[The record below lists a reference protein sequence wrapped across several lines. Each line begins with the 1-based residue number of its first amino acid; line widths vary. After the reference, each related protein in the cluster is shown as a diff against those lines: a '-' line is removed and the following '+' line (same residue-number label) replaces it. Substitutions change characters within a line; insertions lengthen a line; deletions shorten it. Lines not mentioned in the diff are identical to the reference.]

1 MCYITYHYQVTVE
14 YLSFW
19 EYGNPF
25 LIKSAM
31 FIRHSY
37 LCNTAHRL
45 VYLQRDNFYFAFT
58 IFSRRHSMVT
68 MIYSCQRAHTLPN
81 DLLLVFI
88 FGIDFRLPII

>member
-19 EYGNPF
+19 VYGNPF

-37 LCNTAHRL
+37 LCKTVHRL
-45 VYLQRDNFYFAFT
+45 VYLQRDNFYFAFKP
-58 IFSRRHSMVT
+58 FSAVD
-68 MIYSCQRAHTLPN
+68 TLW
-81 DLLLVFI
+81 
-88 FGIDFRLPII
+88 

>member
-31 FIRHSY
+31 FICHS
-37 LCNTAHRL
+37 TAHRL
-45 VYLQRDNFYFAFT
+45 VYLQRDNFYFAFKP
-58 IFSRRHSMVT
+58 FSAVD
-68 MIYSCQRAHTLPN
+68 TLW
-81 DLLLVFI
+81 
-88 FGIDFRLPII
+88 

>member
-31 FIRHSY
+31 FIRHNSP
-37 LCNTAHRL
+37 LTDLFTAR
-45 VYLQRDNFYFAFT
+45 
-58 IFSRRHSMVT
+58 
-68 MIYSCQRAHTLPN
+68 
-81 DLLLVFI
+81 
-88 FGIDFRLPII
+88 

>member
-37 LCNTAHRL
+37 LCK
-45 VYLQRDNFYFAFT
+45 RDNFYFAFKP
-58 IFSRRHSMVT
+58 FSAVD
-68 MIYSCQRAHTLPN
+68 TLW
-81 DLLLVFI
+81 
-88 FGIDFRLPII
+88 